1 MKSSNK
7 KIKKSP
13 SEINFENELRKAKM
27 QLEKGAQIQSSGK
40 IPPELESMFLDHIE
54 KFDKAYKNA
63 KPITVFEKIGSPK
76 FKAVDKIPEKG
87 IKKELNSLM
96 NKLMR
101 KGLIVESI
109 CKVENREMYR
119 FITEELFKHEIDN
132 ISIKGMMTHFTYEE
146 FHPNHEYDI
155 KSHTEDFIR
164 EILSDKEKVENF
176 LLGKKFKTSSGK
188 IIPVEKALEK
198 INFFRSFYSR
208 FELNNLK
215 ILGLKINDK
224 KTLSEI
230 IFNINF
236 SAKIDGSVEK
246 QLFSGTGKA
255 VLQNKWNYWTIYQ
268 IEIPGLKV

>member
-1 MKSSNK
+1 MKPKNK
-7 KIKKSP
+7 KKKSP
-13 SEINFENELRKAKM
+13 SDINFENELRKAKL
-27 QLEKGAQIQSSGK
+27 QLEKGAHIQSSGK

-63 KPITVFEKIGSPK
+63 KPITVFQKIGSPK
-76 FKAVDKIPEKG
+76 FKTVDKIPEKG
-87 IKKELNSLM
+87 IKKELNILF
-96 NKLMR
+96 NKLAR
-101 KGLIVESI
+101 KGLMVESI

-119 FITEELFKHEIDN
+119 FITEELFAHEIDN

-164 EILSDKEKVENF
+164 EIFSGREKVENF

-198 INFFRSFYSR
+198 INFFRSFYSK
-208 FELNNLK
+208 FEMNNFEF
-215 ILGLKINDK
+215 LGLKINEK

-230 IFNINF
+230 LFNIKYT
-236 SAKIDGSVEK
+236 STIEGSVEK
-246 QLFSGTGKA
+246 QVFSGNGKA
-255 VLQNKWNYWTIYQ
+255 VFQNKWDYWTVYQ
-268 IEIPGLKV
+268 FEMPGMNIK